1 MILFMKQKIKITA
14 VIKNND
20 KILLL
25 RRRNG
30 DFELPQSKMSAG
42 EQPEQCLLR
51 VILDIFDVPP
61 VSLSIIDVI
70 TYFDDAGPKP
80 AYYVFI
86 LYDVKFSSYGK
97 LQISDNNSKYSEM
110 VFYSLK
116 GNSSHPAISI
126 GSEFILNVLSQ
137 EKGPLVIRN
146 VMPDSADSFV
156 DDYTLYADGGSRGNP
171 GVSAAAYVIY
181 KNDQVIDS
189 GGEFLGIT
197 NNSQAEYH
205 GLRLGLEAA
214 ASYNIKSLTVELD
227 NLMVVCQMNGIY
239 KVKNR
244 ELWPIYTKIKD
255 LSKQFDS
262 LSIQHIKR
270 EYNVAADRK
279 VNEILDAVK

>member
-1 MILFMKQKIKITA
+1 MKQKIKITA

-25 RRRNG
+25 RKRNG

-42 EQPEQCLLR
+42 EQPEKCLSR